1 MLPLWVLVGSALITA
16 SRGNLSHDRS
26 QPTTSDEIVV
36 AGSKVILS
44 CKVEDPDD
52 SSLQWSN
59 PAQQTLY
66 FGEKRALRDL
76 RIQLE
81 NSTANE
87 LSISIDNT
95 TLADEGEYTC
105 TIFTRPVRTAKAMVT
120 VLGIP
125 QKPQISGYSGPLR
138 EGDVALLTC
147 ASSGSKPAALLRWN
161 KGDKLLTGQS
171 LEMSKDAN
179 GKTFTVTSQVEFT
192 VGKEDDGVD
201 VTCTVDHSS
210 LQISEKS
217 TSQRISVF
225 YKPTAKIEP
234 KPEHPQE
241 GDNLELHCKGQGN
254 PVPQEYKWEKDGV
267 ETPLLDA
274 QDNILIFP
282 NLNKSDS
289 GTYICYAS
297 NIMGSSTA
305 RYILSVSDSS
315 PMPHTGSSY
324 HAIVGGVVAVV
335 VFLLLILLIIL
346 GHYLIRHKGTY
357 LTHEAKGSDDAPDA
371 DTAIIN
377 AEGGQSG
384 GDDKKEYFI

>member
-1 MLPLWVLVGSALITA
+1 MERLPFHG
-16 SRGNLSHDRS
+16 S
-26 QPTTSDEIVV
+26 QPVTADEVVV

-44 CKVEDPDD
+44 CKVEDPED

-147 ASSGSKPAALLRWN
+147 ASSGSKPAAQLRWN
-161 KGDKLLTGQS
+161 KGDRVLTGQS
-171 LEMSKDAN
+171 LEVSKDAN
-179 GKTFTVTSQVEFT
+179 GKTFTVSSQVEIM
-192 VGKEDDGVD
+192 VGKEDDGAD

-210 LQISEKS
+210 LQIFEKS
-217 TSQRISVF
+217 ASQRLSVF
-225 YKPTAKIEP
+225 CI
-234 KPEHPQE
+234 
-241 GDNLELHCKGQGN
+241 
-254 PVPQEYKWEKDGV
+254 PQEYRWEKDGAD
-267 ETPLLDA
+267 TALLDA
-274 QDNILIFP
+274 QDDILSFP
-282 NLNKSDS
+282 NLNKSDN
-289 GTYICYAS
+289 A
-297 NIMGSSTA
+297 
-305 RYILSVSDSS
+305 S
-315 PMPHTGSSY
+315 PMTPQRSSY
-324 HAIVGGVVAVV
+324 HAIVGGVVA
-335 VFLLLILLIIL
+335 FIIFFLLILLIVL

-377 AEGGQSG
+377 AEGGQPG

>member
-1 MLPLWVLVGSALITA
+1 MLPLWLLVSSGLIAA

-26 QPTTSDEIVV
+26 QPVTSDEVVV
-36 AGSKVILS
+36 AGSKVVLS
-44 CKVEDPDD
+44 CKVEDPED

-138 EGDVALLTC
+138 EGDVAVLTC
-147 ASSGSKPAALLRWN
+147 LSSGSKPAAQLRWN
-161 KGDKLLTGQS
+161 KGEKLLTGQP
-171 LEMSKDAN
+171 LEVSKDAN
-179 GKTFTVTSQVEFT
+179 GKTFTVTSQVEIT
-192 VGKEDDGVD
+192 VGKEDDGAN

-217 TSQRISVF
+217 ALQRLSVF

-241 GDNLELHCKGQGN
+241 GDSLVLHCKGEGN
-254 PVPQEYKWEKDGV
+254 PIPQDYKWEKDGV
-267 ETPLLDA
+267 DAPLLDA
-274 QDNILIFP
+274 QDNILAFP

-297 NIMGSSTA
+297 NLVGNSIA
-305 RYILSVSDSS
+305 RYTLSVSDAS
-315 PMPHTGSSY
+315 PMTPQRSSY
-324 HAIVGGVVAVV
+324 HAIVGGVVAFVI
-335 VFLLLILLIIL
+335 FFLLILLIVL

-377 AEGGQSG
+377 AEGGQPG

>member
-1 MLPLWVLVGSALITA
+1 MLPLWLLVSSGLIAA

-26 QPTTSDEIVV
+26 QPVTSDEVVV

-44 CKVEDPDD
+44 CKVEDPED

-147 ASSGSKPAALLRWN
+147 ASSGSKPAAQLRWN
-161 KGDKLLTGQS
+161 KGNRVLTGQS
-171 LEMSKDAN
+171 LEVSKDAN
-179 GKTFTVTSQVEFT
+179 GKTFTVSSQVEIM
-192 VGKEDDGVD
+192 VGKEDDGAD

-210 LQISEKS
+210 LQIFEKS
-217 TSQRISVF
+217 ASQRLSVF
-225 YKPTAKIEP
+225 YKPTAKIES
-234 KPEHPQE
+234 KPERPQE
-241 GDNLELHCKGQGN
+241 GDSLVLQCKGEGN
-254 PVPQEYKWEKDGV
+254 PIPQEYRWEKDGV
-267 ETPLLDA
+267 DALLDA
-274 QDNILIFP
+274 QDDILTFP

-297 NIMGSSTA
+297 NLVGRSSAKYT
-305 RYILSVSDSS
+305 LSVSDAS
-315 PMPHTGSSY
+315 PMTPQRSSY
-324 HAIVGGVVAVV
+324 HAIVGGVVAFVI
-335 VFLLLILLIIL
+335 FFFLILLIVL

-377 AEGGQSG
+377 AEGGQPG